1 MDGYGGCAWV
11 TIRWV
16 LVVFGVAGSCVA
28 YVNLLTGLSFD
39 TTLLSVCF
47 FFNGGRIQVCE
58 RDLDWLG
65 EPSGPGP

>member
-1 MDGYGGCAWV
+1 VDGYGGCAWV

-39 TTLLSVCF
+39 TTLLSF
-47 FFNGGRIQVCE
+47 FFLMGGVFKCVRETWI
-58 RDLDWLG
+58 G
-65 EPSGPGP
+65 